1 MSNKFSQCEAKN
13 FYIKVRDDH
22 TVYVWGFNT
31 ETIITKETIDKAY
44 RDYHSLT
51 YNRAY
56 YDKKLK
62 EGNGKPGS
70 DCSGMH
76 CALSGHDTTAQG
88 YYDEVKDDRKGGI
101 DTLPLRSCI
110 LLFKGKYVYE
120 IIKDKDGNE
129 KKVKKLKINHTG
141 IYLGDCMVIHMKS
154 SKENCVYESVD
165 KHGWTHWA
173 YAPWIDYN
181 TPMNDKPVLTRLL
194 KMGTKGID
202 VKLLQDQLTKKG
214 YELGKIDGD
223 FGSKTKKAVEH
234 FQADNDLAVD
244 GIVGKQTAKKLD
256 MIWKGSNY

>member
-1 MSNKFSQCEAKN
+1 MSNKFSQKEAKN

-22 TVYVWGFNT
+22 TVYIWGFDT

-44 RDYHSLT
+44 RDYHSAT
-51 YNRAY
+51 YDRAY

-88 YYDEVKDDRKGGI
+88 YYNEVKNDRKGTI
-101 DTLPLRSCI
+101 DTLPLHSVC
-110 LLFKGKYVYE
+110 LLFRGKSASS
-120 IIKDKDGNE
+120 IK
-129 KKVKKLKINHTG
+129 HTG
-141 IYLGDCMVIHMKS
+141 IYLANGMVIHMKS

-165 KHGWTHWA
+165 KHGWTYWA
-173 YAPWIDYN
+173 YAPWIDYD

-194 KMGTKGID
+194 KIGTKGID

-223 FGSKTKKAVEH
+223 FGSKTYSAIKH
-234 FQADNDLAVD
+234 FQADNNLAVD

-256 MIWKGSNY
+256 MIWKGSSY